1 MSKRKSSVDIDDVI
15 NDVNKRLDDS
25 GDEAED
31 DLNKVNGDEENEE
44 IPPSEQNASEDETDF
59 GCNDSG
65 SSQNRLI

>member
-31 DLNKVNGDEENEE
+31 DLNEVNGDEENEE
-44 IPPSEQNASEDETDF
+44 IPPSEQNPSEDETDF